1 MFELFTTRARKVL
14 ELAKTE
20 GKRNGDD
27 MLGTQH
33 ILFGLAKEGSGIAHH
48 ILENNGVS
56 SLMIVKEADKV
67 VQKGSGATENP
78 IWTPRSIAIFGLAVD
93 IAKELGHNYVGT
105 EHLLLGLLKEANGIA
120 CQILINFGLNIEQIR
135 KETLQLLGFYDK
147 DYFLEQVGEH
157 QVYTLIC
164 RDSTG
169 KETIGRYDAESDSLF
184 LNRPFTIEDIQ
195 QIIATIRRI
204 QSDKK

>member
-14 ELAKTE
+14 ELAKAE
-20 GKRNGDD
+20 GKRCGDD

-33 ILFGLAKEGSGIAHH
+33 ILFGLAKEGSGIAHY

-56 SLMIVKEADKV
+56 SLMIAKETDKV
-67 VQKGSGATENP
+67 VQKGSGAIENP
-78 IWTPRSIAIFGLAVD
+78 IWTPRSITVFGLATD

-105 EHLLLGLLKEANGIA
+105 EHLLLGLLKEADGIA

-147 DYFLEQVGEH
+147 EYLIEGT
-157 QVYTLIC
+157 TLIA

-169 KETIGRYDAESDSLF
+169 KETIGRYDTESDSLF
-184 LNRPFTIEDIQ
+184 LNRPFTIEEIQ
-195 QIIATIRRI
+195 RIIGIIRRI
-204 QSDKK
+204 QNDKK